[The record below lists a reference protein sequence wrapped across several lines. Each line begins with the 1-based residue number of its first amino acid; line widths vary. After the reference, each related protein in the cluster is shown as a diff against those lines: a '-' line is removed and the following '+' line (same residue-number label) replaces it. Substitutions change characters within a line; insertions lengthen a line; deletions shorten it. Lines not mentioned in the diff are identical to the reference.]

1 MPSYELSWTRT
12 PQAATGASTPS
23 SSKTRRPLH
32 NRAQPC
38 SQWSATTA
46 AARASWLSALGQVVS
61 WLHVMAITSTHSA
74 LLPLQRHRLARGDDG
89 YADQVSGRSL
99 LFRSSPAPPLGGGA
113 SAGAVDSGSGS
124 CPPPPVTCG
133 VSGSCW
139 SFALVD

>member
-1 MPSYELSWTRT
+1 MSSRRTGWWNRRSSMTGGSSWISEAGSLLTPSYERFWTRT

-99 LFRSSPAPPLGGGA
+99 LFRS
-113 SAGAVDSGSGS
+113 
-124 CPPPPVTCG
+124 
-133 VSGSCW
+133 
-139 SFALVD
+139 